1 MFNPPIFQGTDP
13 SGKQGAS
20 VESWAVRPIRVSLL
34 VLAAVTLLSG
44 CSNTFVPAAAIVDGV
59 RISQDALQARYE
71 RNLALADPA
80 QASQVTAPGATARR
94 ADFTRQVLS
103 SLILEQI
110 IERYAKDRAIKVT
123 AAEINTEL
131 NAEIAQLGQAQFQRE
146 LTRRGLE
153 VADVRESIRGFLL
166 QNKVRDDIT
175 KGLPAGAPPEQ
186 VNQFLNQWLERRLT
200 SADIEVNPRFGKFDP
215 KSAAVCRVV
224 STAGDVAPTCGQTA

>member
-1 MFNPPIFQGTDP
+1 L
-13 SGKQGAS
+13 
-20 VESWAVRPIRVSLL
+20 AVRPIRVPLL
-34 VLAAVTLLSG
+34 VLTAVMLVTG

-71 RNLALADPA
+71 RNLALADPTAAA
-80 QASQVTAPGATARR
+80 QITAPGAAVQR

-103 SLILEQI
+103 SLILEQV
-110 IERYAKDRAIKVT
+110 IERYAKDHHIKVT
-123 AAEINTEL
+123 ASEINTEL

-146 LTRRGLE
+146 LKRRGVE
-153 VADVRESIRGFLL
+153 VADVRDSIRGFLL

-175 KGLPAGAPPEQ
+175 KGLPVGAPAEQ

-200 SADIEVNPRFGKFDP
+200 NADIEVNPRFGKFDP

-224 STAGDVAPTCGQTA
+224 STAGDIAATCGQTA